1 MIFDDDLMRRDKA
14 AIEKCRPVFKDIEAT
29 ATHNQWR
36 VIQAFSK
43 NRVGAQHLCGTTGYG
58 YDDAGRDTLDRVFAD
73 IIGTQDAL
81 VRHTLASG
89 TATIT
94 AGLFGMLRPGDSMLI
109 LTGTPYDTLLGVLGI
124 NSKSEGSLADFK
136 IKCDIVPLKD
146 GAPDIKTITKKLKE
160 KPYAAAYI
168 QRSRGYS
175 LRRSLTAEEVTNLYN
190 TVKNISSDTLVL
202 VDNCYGI
209 FTGIKEPQA
218 DLLMGSLIKNAGG
231 GIAPCGGYLAGTK
244 DAIKKCSYR
253 LTAPGVGREI
263 GATLS
268 FNRELFMGLFNAPQV
283 VAAALKTAVYAACL
297 FADAGFEVL
306 PEFDAKRGDI
316 VQTVLLKNAEN
327 LISFCQGIQAGSPVD
342 SAAAPYP
349 APMPGYD
356 DQIIMAAGAFTG
368 GSSIELSADGP
379 LREPF
384 AVYMQGGLNFDSGRY
399 GVLHAAMR
407 VFKNK

>member
-1 MIFDDDLMRRDKA
+1 MIFDADLMARDKA
-14 AIEKCRPVFKDIEAT
+14 AIEKCEPVFKDIEAT

-36 VIQAFSK
+36 VIEAFSK
-43 NRVGAQHLCGTTGYG
+43 NRVGAQHLNGTTGYG
-58 YDDAGRDTLDRVFAD
+58 YDDIGRDTLDRVFAD
-73 IIGTQDAL
+73 IMGTDDAL

-89 TATIT
+89 TSTIT
-94 AGLFGMLRPGDSMLI
+94 VGLFGMLRPGDNMLI

-124 NSKSEGSLADFK
+124 NGASDGSLADFK
-136 IKCDIVPLKD
+136 INCEVADLKN
-146 GAPDIKTITKKLKE
+146 GYPDIDKITAKLKE
-160 KPYAAAYI
+160 KHYAAAYI

-175 LRRSLTAEEVTNLYN
+175 LRHSLTADEVTDLYN
-190 TVKNISSDTLVL
+190 KVKEISADTAVI

-209 FTGIKEPQA
+209 FTDYKEPQA

-231 GIAPCGGYLAGTK
+231 GIAPCGGYLAGSK
-244 DAIKKCSYR
+244 QAIEKCSHR

-268 FNRELFMGLFNAPQV
+268 HNRELYMGLFAAPQT

-297 FADAGFEVL
+297 FKDAGFEVL
-306 PEFDAKRGDI
+306 PEYNAPRGDI
-316 VQTVLLKNAEN
+316 VQTVLLKNADN
-327 LISFCQGIQAGSPVD
+327 LIAFCRGVQEGSPVD

-399 GVLHAAMR
+399 GVLHAAKR
-407 VFKNK
+407 VLGK